1 MYVHIL
7 LWAHQAKQR
16 QKAGEL
22 KFEELCSLHAFDFLL
37 DEASNM
43 EVEAL
48 SKGLVAGLSSTDLAP
63 IADQPA
69 KKKAK
74 VSLAGSSQLEGSD
87 NSVMALFA

>member
-1 MYVHIL
+1 MICLY
-7 LWAHQAKQR
+7 LWAHQARER

-22 KFEELCSLHAFDFLL
+22 KFEELTGLHAFDFLL
-37 DEASNM
+37 DEGSQL

-48 SKGLVAGLSSTDLAP
+48 AKGLVAGLGSTEILP
-63 IADQPA
+63 LADQPA

-74 VSLAGSSQLEGSD
+74 TSLGSSSQLEGSD